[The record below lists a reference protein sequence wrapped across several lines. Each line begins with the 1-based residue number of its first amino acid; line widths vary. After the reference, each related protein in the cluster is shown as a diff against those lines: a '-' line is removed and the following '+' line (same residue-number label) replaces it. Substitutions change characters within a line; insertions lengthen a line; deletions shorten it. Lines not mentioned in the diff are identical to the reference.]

1 MIQICIATPSATH
14 GPSAWHSIA
23 TGRTLALALARARAR
38 LESYGRINPGQ
49 LFYRRAGD
57 GARHPLIGG

>member
-1 MIQICIATPSATH
+1 MFQICIAIPSATH

-38 LESYGRINPGQ
+38 LETYGRINPGQ
-49 LFYRRAGD
+49 LFYRRPDD
-57 GARHPLIGG
+57 GTRHSLIGA